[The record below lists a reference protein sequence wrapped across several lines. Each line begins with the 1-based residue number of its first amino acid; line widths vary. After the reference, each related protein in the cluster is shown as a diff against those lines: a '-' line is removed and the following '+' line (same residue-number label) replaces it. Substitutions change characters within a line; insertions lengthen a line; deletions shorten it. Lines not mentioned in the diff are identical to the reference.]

1 MNLSKIAD
9 YEKHTVIDRNG
20 YLTDFQSSDNT
31 TPKKKT
37 LIKMI
42 ACGDTSPVRKLENKV
57 IKGKSSHIL
66 GNLKPVLQDA
76 DLVFANLE
84 AVYSN
89 RGVPLDRVPVF
100 RLNPKAFDIIKEANI
115 NVVSLANNHM
125 FDYGHE
131 AFVDTLDLLQKN
143 NINSFGAGL
152 TLANALKPA
161 IFETQG
167 IRFGFIGFRDKV
179 PWWFNDNGV
188 ITPQIQKKIVL
199 KSINALRPKV
209 DWLILSLHFG
219 WEYQLFPSPKDVNL
233 CRFFIESGVNII
245 LGHHP
250 HYPQGIEKY
259 KDGLIV
265 YSLGN
270 FVWDQNLI
278 GHTNSSYM
286 TEISLS
292 KGTIQ
297 SVKVI
302 PFCLKSNYQLELLN
316 DNSAIEEINL
326 ITNILRNK
334 RKLNEQWYF
343 VSRNKMIEQIIN
355 IKNFI
360 LQKKIK
366 KLLQLIKGSCS
377 PRWIYTILSILLY
390 FITGRAIWYEV
401 KKRVK
406 KRYFPNA

>member
-1 MNLSKIAD
+1 MNHSIVTD
-9 YEKHTVIDRNG
+9 TEKHIMIDHNG
-20 YLTDFQSSDNT
+20 YLTDFK
-31 TPKKKT
+31 TPNDATAKPKT

-42 ACGDTSPVRKLENKV
+42 ACGDTSPVRNLEKKV
-57 IKGKSSHIL
+57 IEGKSSHIL
-66 GNLKPVLQDA
+66 GNLKPVLQNA

-131 AFVDTLDLLQKN
+131 AFLDTLDILQKN

-152 TLANALKPA
+152 TLENALKPA
-161 IFETQG
+161 IFETQS
-167 IRFGFIGFRDKV
+167 IRFGFIGFRDRE

-199 KSINALRPKV
+199 KSINELRPKV

-233 CRFFIESGVNII
+233 CRFFIDSGVDII

-250 HYPQGIEKY
+250 HYPQGIERY

-270 FVWDQNLI
+270 FIWDQNLV

-286 TEISLS
+286 AEISLS
-292 KGTIQ
+292 KSTIQ
-297 SVKVI
+297 SVKVV
-302 PFCLKSNYQLELLN
+302 PFCLNSNYQIELLN
-316 DNSAIEEINL
+316 GNSAIEEISL
-326 ITNILRNK
+326 ITKVLRNK
-334 RKLNEQWYF
+334 KKLNEQWYF
-343 VSRNKMIEQIIN
+343 IARNKMIEQSIN
-355 IKNFI
+355 IKNVI
-360 LQKKIK
+360 LQKKIS
-366 KLLQLIKGSCS
+366 KLIQLIKGSCS
-377 PRWIYTILSILLY
+377 PRWTYSALSILFY

-406 KRYFPNA
+406 KR